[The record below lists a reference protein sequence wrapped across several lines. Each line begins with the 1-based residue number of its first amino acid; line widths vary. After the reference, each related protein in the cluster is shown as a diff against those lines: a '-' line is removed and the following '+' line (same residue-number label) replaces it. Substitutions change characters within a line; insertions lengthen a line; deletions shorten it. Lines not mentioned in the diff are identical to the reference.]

1 MHGVPIGDSPRR
13 GMRAGRFGAMKGAAV
28 GRPPAVGKQDTIAVF
43 PARYRGRGRP
53 RGACRRGRI
62 PRRRV
67 TTVAGGAYGSPPPF
81 RGIRHDA

>member
-1 MHGVPIGDSPRR
+1 MHGVPIDDSPRR
-13 GMRAGRFGAMKGAAV
+13 GMRAGRFGAMEGAAV

-43 PARYRGRGRP
+43 HAGYRRWGLP

-67 TTVAGGAYGSPPPF
+67 TVAGGAHGAPPPF
-81 RGIRHDA
+81 RRVRHDA